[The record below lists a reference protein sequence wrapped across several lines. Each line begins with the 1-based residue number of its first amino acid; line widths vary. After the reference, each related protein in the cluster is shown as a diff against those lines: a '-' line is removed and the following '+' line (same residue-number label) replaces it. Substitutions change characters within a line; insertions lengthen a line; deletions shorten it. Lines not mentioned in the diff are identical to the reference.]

1 MGGSGC
7 SFEQR
12 SVGALS
18 AEDAGGGPRD
28 GGVDLYSPG
37 DGGRDL
43 ISGSDYPPV
52 QPCRNLSC
60 QQTECTSGPCM
71 QAPCAAGVRTTV
83 TGTVYDP
90 AGRVPLYNVMVYV
103 PNDPLA
109 DIEDGASCETCA
121 TAASGSP
128 VTATLTDEHGRFSLP
143 NAPVGQNIPLVM
155 QIGKWR
161 RQVTL
166 PAVAACTANPV
177 TDVGLTRL
185 PRNKSEGHI
194 PKIALATG
202 GADALECLLRKI
214 GVDDSEFT
222 PESGDGRVNFFA
234 GVEGTSR
241 YADTLN
247 GGASFTV
254 AGTWWES
261 AQNLLRYDM
270 VLLSCDG
277 KENPADKS
285 VTARAAMK
293 QYLDAGGR
301 TFASHWHNYWFEH
314 GPAPLPTVANFHHQ
328 DDLPNPF
335 TATIDTTFPKGQALA
350 NWLVNVGSTAPLGQ
364 ITIRAGQHTVDTV
377 NPATTQRWI
386 YSDPTAAVSTPSVQY
401 MTFNTPV
408 AAPAANQCG
417 RAVLSDIHVSSSDQI
432 NRPYPSGC
440 RSTTLSDQEK
450 VLEFMIFDLSACVIP
465 DYQRPM
471 PPVIQ

>member
-1 MGGSGC
+1 LAGVGC
-7 SFEQR
+7 SFEQ
-12 SVGALS
+12 STVGALS
-18 AEDAGGGPRD
+18 EDD
-28 GGVDLYSPG
+28 GGVRPH

-43 ISGSDYPPV
+43 PSFGDGSRDLIQGTDYAPV
-52 QPCRNLSC
+52 VPCRNLSC
-60 QQTECTSGPCM
+60 QQTECTNGPCT

-83 TGTVYDP
+83 SGTVYDP
-90 AGRVPLYNVMVYV
+90 AGQVPLYNVMVYI
-103 PNDPLA
+103 PNDPLGA
-109 DIEDGASCETCA
+109 ISDGASCDTCA

-128 VTATLTDEHGRFSLP
+128 IAATLTDEHGRFSLP
-143 NAPVGQNIPLVM
+143 NAPVGANIPLVM

-161 RQVTL
+161 RQVML
-166 PAVAACTANPV
+166 PAVAACTNNPV

-194 PKIALATG
+194 PKMALATG

-214 GVDDSEFT
+214 GIDDSEFT

-247 GGASFTV
+247 GGAAFTV
-254 AGTWWES
+254 ARNWWES
-261 AQNLLRYDM
+261 AQNLRRYDM

-277 KENPADKS
+277 KENPTDKS
-285 VTARAAMK
+285 QAARDAMK
-293 QYLDAGGR
+293 EYLDAGGR
-301 TFASHWHNYWFEH
+301 TFASHWHNYWFER
-314 GPAPLPTVANFHHQ
+314 GPQPLPTVASFHHQ
-328 DDLPNPF
+328 ADLPNPF
-335 TATIDTTFPKGQALA
+335 TATIDTSFPKGQALA
-350 NWLVNVGSTAPLGQ
+350 NWLVNVGSTSPLGQ
-364 ITIRAGQHTVDTV
+364 IVIRAGQHTVDTV
-377 NPATTQRWI
+377 NAATTQRWI
-386 YSDPTAAVSTPSVQY
+386 YSDPTAAVATPSVQY

-408 AAPAANQCG
+408 GAPAANQCG

-465 DYQRPM
+465 DNQRPM
-471 PPVIQ
+471 PPMVQ